1 MYFKNLELIG
11 FKSFAEKTLL
21 RFEPGITAIV
31 GPNGCGKSNIFDA
44 IRWVLGEQSIKS
56 LRGSK
61 MEDVIFNGT
70 EKIPALGI
78 AEVSLTISNEANIL
92 PIDYQ
97 EVTITRRLYRSGESE
112 YLLNN
117 NIVRLKDINELLMG
131 TGIGAESYSLVEQ
144 GKIDLV
150 LSSKPED
157 RRLVFDE
164 ATGVSKYK
172 AKKKEALRKLEDTEN
187 NLLRVNDIIQEVKRQ
202 INSIERQA
210 NKARR
215 YKEVFEKLKELEIKL
230 AWEEI
235 NNLKAQCEEIK
246 NTEAALNEKITNIT
260 TNLNELSNKISVH
273 QEEIESLNQLLL
285 SLNNES
291 INTENLIE
299 RKSQH
304 IKINEERILEL
315 NKRLQV
321 IETQKDSLNKRI
333 IHAKENLEKI
343 EQELTKIKEES
354 QEKQNLLET
363 KRSKFKEIEKI
374 IRHAQE
380 RIKLAN
386 SRTFEIATD
395 KTRSNNELID
405 TSSSLNSLNAR
416 KQRLETEL
424 LKTKQESE
432 TSESELNN
440 IKEQV
445 EEIRVNFQ
453 NIKSK
458 IDILEKSLNGKK
470 EEIENAEGEINKLK
484 EVKISLLSQKEF
496 LQELKLKFEDMPSS
510 KEAEIIL
517 KDIEGINES
526 EISGIIAKAKSVS
539 FDREN
544 KTCRII
550 CEAKLFSLDIKLLE
564 EKINQ
569 IELQLQEKN
578 NVLNSQK
585 GQAQQLE
592 QETEILKSDLQK
604 EQISLADKEAV
615 LKNCQ
620 SNYEKISEE
629 LSLLQFEQKDVDEN
643 IDKLSTRKEALRGEI
658 ESLNQ
663 ENTNQED
670 IINTSQSEIST
681 NSRLRESLLLE
692 ITQLKTQL
700 DSVTTKEND
709 LSTTFSMLERSLLAE
724 NEALK
729 AQEEEKSNSEIRI
742 TQLKDESINLKTE
755 IESSTSK
762 SNQIQNQLKV
772 KNQELSEKGNI
783 LKDLRNEENEKKSQ
797 VAENKENLH
806 KYQLN
811 IQENTFKLNQIKER
825 MLQVYQ
831 YNIDQTEQIDQAID
845 FEKAAVK
852 QEIES
857 LRKKVDNFG
866 TVNLVAI
873 EELEELK
880 QRYDFL
886 EHQQMDLNTAKDSL
900 NEAIRKIN
908 RTTRK
913 MFLDTFQ
920 IVAKEFKNYF
930 RLLFGG
936 GDAELFLIDEEDV
949 LESGIEIV
957 CRPPGKKLQ
966 NILLLSG
973 GEKSL
978 SAIALIFAIFKT
990 KPAPFCVLDEID
1002 AALDELN
1009 VDRFSRMLKDFA
1021 KLSQFIVITHNKKTI
1036 IHADVMYG
1044 ITMEQS
1050 GISKIVSVKLSENE
1064 NKKRAPSKKDKSAL
1078 STVDTN

>member
-1 MYFKNLELIG
+1 
-11 FKSFAEKTLL
+11 
-21 RFEPGITAIV
+21 
-31 GPNGCGKSNIFDA
+31 
-44 IRWVLGEQSIKS
+44 
-56 LRGSK
+56 
-61 MEDVIFNGT
+61 
-70 EKIPALGI
+70 KIPALGI
-78 AEVSLTISNEANIL
+78 AEVSLTISNETNIL

-230 AWEEI
+230 ALEEI
-235 NNLKAQCEEIK
+235 NNLKAQYEEIK
-246 NTEAALNEKITNIT
+246 NTETSLNEKITNIS

-285 SLNNES
+285 NLNNES

-304 IKINEERILEL
+304 IKMNEERILEL

-321 IETQKDSLNKRI
+321 IETQKDNLNKRI

-343 EQELTKIKEES
+343 EQKLTKIKEES

-363 KRSKFKEIEKI
+363 KESKFKEIEKI

-386 SRTFEIATD
+386 SRTFEIAID

-405 TSSSLNSLNAR
+405 TSSSLNTLNAR

-424 LKTKQESE
+424 LKIKQESE
-432 TSESELNN
+432 TGESELNN

-445 EEIRVNFQ
+445 EEIRGNFQ

-458 IDILEKSLNGKK
+458 IGALVKSLNGKK
-470 EEIENAEGEINKLK
+470 EEIENAEDEINKLK
-484 EVKISLLSQKEF
+484 EAKIILLSQKEF

-517 KDIEGINES
+517 RDIEGVNES

-544 KTCRII
+544 KTYRII

-604 EQISLADKEAV
+604 EQIILADKEAV

-643 IDKLSTRKEALRGEI
+643 IDKLSTRKEAFQGEI
-658 ESLNQ
+658 ENLNQ

-681 NSRLRESLLLE
+681 NSKLRESLLLE

-742 TQLKDESINLKTE
+742 AQLKDESINLKTE
-755 IESSTSK
+755 IESLTSK

-783 LKDLRNEENEKKSQ
+783 LKELRNEENEKKTQ

-806 KYQLN
+806 QYQLN

-831 YNIDQTEQIDQAID
+831 YNIDQTEQVDQIID

-908 RTTRK
+908 RTTKK

-920 IVAKEFKNYF
+920 MVAKEFKNYF

-1009 VDRFSRMLKDFA
+1009 VDRFSRMLKEFA
-1021 KLSQFIVITHNKKTI
+1021 KISQFIVITHNKKTI

-1064 NKKRAPSKKDKSAL
+1064 NKKRAPSKKDKTAL

>member
-235 NNLKAQCEEIK
+235 NNLKAQCEEVK
-246 NTEAALNEKITNIT
+246 NTKTALNEKTTNIS
-260 TNLNELSNKISVH
+260 TNLNELINKITTD
-273 QEEIESLNQLLL
+273 QREIESLNQLLL
-285 SLNNES
+285 NLNNES

-299 RKSQH
+299 RKNQH
-304 IKINEERILEL
+304 IKMNEERILEL

-321 IETQKDSLNKRI
+321 IETQKDNLNKRI

-363 KRSKFKEIEKI
+363 KESKFKEIEKI

-405 TSSSLNSLNAR
+405 TSSSLNTLNAR

-445 EEIRVNFQ
+445 EEIKVNFQ
-453 NIKSK
+453 NIRSK
-458 IDILEKSLNGKK
+458 IDTLEKSLNGKK
-470 EEIENAEGEINKLK
+470 EEIENSEDEINKLK
-484 EVKISLLSQKEF
+484 EAKISLLSQKEF

-526 EISGIIAKAKSVS
+526 EISGIIAKAKSAS

-604 EQISLADKEAV
+604 KQIILADKEAV

-643 IDKLSTRKEALRGEI
+643 IDKLSTRKEALRQEI

-681 NSRLRESLLLE
+681 NSKLRESLLLE

-700 DSVTTKEND
+700 GSVTTKEND

-742 TQLKDESINLKTE
+742 VQLKEESINLKTE
-755 IESSTSK
+755 IESLTSK

-783 LKDLRNEENEKKSQ
+783 LKELRNEENEKKSQ

-811 IQENTFKLNQIKER
+811 IQENAFKLNQIKER

-845 FEKAAVK
+845 FEKVVVK

-908 RTTRK
+908 RTTKK

-920 IVAKEFKNYF
+920 MVAKEFKNYF

-936 GDAELFLIDEEDV
+936 GDAELFLIDEENV

-1009 VDRFSRMLKDFA
+1009 VDRFSRMLKEFT

-1064 NKKRAPSKKDKSAL
+1064 NKKRVPSKKGKSAL
-1078 STVDTN
+1078 STADTN